1 MKKLFAALIMI
12 SFICGIPLL
21 ISIPV
26 SASGNTELAVI
37 NGRNTINI
45 DSEVVGPYAILQTL
59 AEVTTPSGWVALSC
73 SYGYHDYYKTIAGI
87 NYVHID
93 SWLSSRINGT
103 PWVSYYNATSHIVI
117 TVTYQRK
124 SDFNYVSET
133 ITIYP

>member
-1 MKKLFAALIMI
+1 MKKSLAALIMI
-12 SFICGIPLL
+12 SFVCGMPLF

-26 SASGNTELAVI
+26 SASGNTESVI
-37 NGRNTINI
+37 TDGRNTTNI
-45 DSEVVGPYAILQTL
+45 DSGGGPYAILQTL
-59 AEVTTPSGWVALSC
+59 KVVKTPSGWVTLNC

-93 SWLSSRINGT
+93 NWFISRINGT